1 MATLRKINGKTTT
14 RLISGKMYFYKY
26 EASSKTE
33 YYNKFPL
40 IFMLRKRG
48 NLFEG
53 IDFHYLDP
61 ERRITLFENMKP
73 YFSTKDITEKTIL
86 FVKKFRIIIQRSK
99 IFKSAKVS
107 FRKYKKENIKSTI
120 IEINPNDWLS
130 TIKQPVERFI
140 MTLEEKKIISI
151 LVWKKTLK
159 LLRKR

>member
-14 RLISGKMYFYKY
+14 RLISGKMYFYRYKAT
-26 EASSKTE
+26 ETE

-53 IDFHYLDP
+53 IDFHYLDLK
-61 ERRITLFENMKP
+61 RRIELFENMKP
-73 YFSTKDITEKTIL
+73 YFSTEDVEEKTVL
-86 FVKKFRIIIQRSK
+86 FVRKFRTIIQRSK

-120 IEINPNDWLS
+120 IEINPNDWLLS
-130 TIKQPVERFI
+130 LQQPAEMFI
-140 MTLEEKKIISI
+140 TSKGNRITSMS
-151 LVWKKTLK
+151 VWKETLK
-159 LLRKR
+159 LQRKR

>member
-1 MATLRKINGKTTT
+1 MATLRKIKGKITSQ
-14 RLISGKMYFYKY
+14 LISGKMYFYKY
-26 EASSKTE
+26 KATETE
-33 YYNKFPL
+33 YYNMFPL

-48 NLFEG
+48 DLFEG

-120 IEINPNDWLS
+120 IEINPNDWLLS
-130 TIKQPVERFI
+130 LQQPAEMFI
-140 MTLEEKKIISI
+140 TSKGNRITSMS
-151 LVWKKTLK
+151 VWKETLK
-159 LLRKR
+159 LQRKR

>member
-1 MATLRKINGKTTT
+1 MATLRKIEGKTTT
-14 RLISGKMYFYKY
+14 RLISGKMYFYRYKAT
-26 EASSKTE
+26 ETE

-48 NLFEG
+48 DLFEG

-61 ERRITLFENMKP
+61 ERRIKLFENMKP

-86 FVKKFRIIIQRSK
+86 FVRKFRTIIQRSK

-120 IEINPNDWLS
+120 IEINPNDWLLS
-130 TIKQPVERFI
+130 LQQPAEMFI
-140 MTLEEKKIISI
+140 TSEGKKIISMS
-151 LVWKKTLK
+151 VWKETLK
-159 LLRKR
+159 LQRKR

>member
-14 RLISGKMYFYKY
+14 RLISGKMYFYRYKAT
-26 EASSKTE
+26 ETE

-48 NLFEG
+48 DLFEG

-61 ERRITLFENMKP
+61 ERRIKLFENMKP

-86 FVKKFRIIIQRSK
+86 FVRKFRTIIQRSK

-120 IEINPNDWLS
+120 IEINPNDWLLS
-130 TIKQPVERFI
+130 LQQPAEMFI
-140 MTLEEKKIISI
+140 TLEGKKIKSMS
-151 LVWKKTLK
+151 VWKKTLK
-159 LLRKR
+159 LQRKR

>member
-14 RLISGKMYFYKY
+14 RLISGKMYFYRYKAT
-26 EASSKTE
+26 ETE

-53 IDFHYLDP
+53 IDFHYLDLK
-61 ERRITLFENMKP
+61 RRIELFENMKP
-73 YFSTKDITEKTIL
+73 YFSTKGITEKTIL

-107 FRKYKKENIKSTI
+107 FRKYKKENIKSSI
-120 IEINPNDWLS
+120 IEVNPNDWLLALQ
-130 TIKQPVERFI
+130 QPAEKFI
-140 MTLEEKKIISI
+140 TLEGKKIISI
-151 LVWKKTLK
+151 SVWKETLK
-159 LLRKR
+159 LQRKR